1 MRIDGQKHKVRAS
14 HIAVGVAAIRVGGLM
29 YVWFQVNITKM
40 NYAIAREIQMQERLV
55 EEGRLLRMEIE
66 VLKSPGRLEKIAR
79 ETLKMKYP
87 ESGQVV
93 RLNE

>member
-14 HIAVGVAAIRVGGLM
+14 HIAVGVAAIMFGGLM